1 MKVLQLKQR
10 IFLKIAFRLK
20 RLTTYSHYKPLCWRF
35 YKNKHTLIMKIYL
48 NSMITLFF
56 SKTAILNSTLGLG
69 ALLFGF
75 HFPIFSQGQVKV
87 DAENQH
93 ITVFLNR
100 AQIEAHVK
108 TTVQAGTTKMI
119 ISNVATTADPNSI
132 QIGGKGDVVIMGVKF
147 KQNYLG
153 NKKRSVM
160 EDSLKMAKS
169 ELEVVDVLV
178 KVADN
183 ERNMLMANSNI
194 KNEKDG
200 ATPEDLKEMMD
211 FFRTKLTEIG
221 TRQMQLLR
229 QSKDLQD
236 KINRFQQQLDSQGT
250 NLNQPAGEIE
260 LTLQAKA
267 YSSVELNLT
276 YIANNAGWSP
286 VYDIRAKDLKSNIDL
301 AYRANVYQS
310 TGLDWKNVKLTLS
323 TANPAEG
330 GTKPE
335 LFAQYLSVFEP
346 VVIQSKNIRMMKSE
360 NAPQAMAMDAVPLNE
375 VATTASFVNTV
386 QTTLAINFDI
396 SIPYT
401 IPSGGIAELVD
412 IQNHSLSSSFK
423 YYSVPKFDKD
433 AFLTAII
440 TDWEKYNLLP
450 GTANVYFEGTFVG
463 KTDIANG
470 EAKDSLLIS
479 MGRDKKIISKRETIE
494 EFKSRKNIGSNIRES
509 FGYRIT
515 LRNTKNEPISIV
527 MEDQLPISQDSRIEV
542 ELEDAIGADFNRE
555 TGKLTWKLIL
565 QPLENKEIL
574 LKYSV
579 KYPKGKNIQGL

>member
-1 MKVLQLKQR
+1 
-10 IFLKIAFRLK
+10 
-20 RLTTYSHYKPLCWRF
+20 
-35 YKNKHTLIMKIYL
+35 MKIYL
-48 NSMITLFF
+48 KSLLTLFF
-56 SKTAILNSTLGLG
+56 SKTSILNSTLGLG

-75 HFPIFSQGQVKV
+75 HFPIFSQGQIKV

-100 AQIEAHVK
+100 AQIDARVK
-108 TTVQAGTTKMI
+108 TTVQAGTTKMVI
-119 ISNVATTADPNSI
+119 GNVATTADPNSI

-153 NKKRSVM
+153 NKKRSVL

-221 TRQMQLLR
+221 TRQMQLVR
-229 QSKDLQD
+229 QSRDLQD
-236 KINRFQQQLDSQGT
+236 KINRFQQQLTSQGT
-250 NLNQPAGEIE
+250 NVNQPAGEIE
-260 LTLQAKA
+260 LTLQTKA
-267 YSSVELNLT
+267 YSAVELNLT

-286 VYDIRAKDLKSNIDL
+286 VYDIRAKDVKSNIDL

-310 TGLDWKNVKLTLS
+310 TGIDWKNVKLTLS

-335 LFAQYLSVFEP
+335 LYAQYVNIYEP
-346 VVIQSKNIRMMKSE
+346 VVIQTKNARMMKGE
-360 NAPQAMAMDAVPLNE
+360 APQAMEMAAAPVAMADVS
-375 VATTASFVNTV
+375 TTASFVNTV
-386 QTTLAINFDI
+386 QSTLAVNFDI
-396 SIPYT
+396 SIPYN
-401 IPSGGIAELVD
+401 INSGGNAEMVD
-412 IQNHSLSSSFK
+412 IQNHSLRSTYK
-423 YYSVPKFDKD
+423 YYTVPKFDKD

-463 KTDIANG
+463 TTDIAGG

-494 EFKSRKNIGSNIRES
+494 EFKSRKNVGSNIRET

-527 MEDQLPISQDSRIEV
+527 MEDQVPISQDSRIEV

-574 LKYSV
+574 LKYNV

>member
-1 MKVLQLKQR
+1 
-10 IFLKIAFRLK
+10 
-20 RLTTYSHYKPLCWRF
+20 
-35 YKNKHTLIMKIYL
+35 MKIYL
-48 NSMITLFF
+48 KSLLTLFF

-100 AQIEAHVK
+100 AQIDARIK
-108 TTVQAGTTKMI
+108 TTVQAGTSKMI
-119 ISNVATTADPNSI
+119 IGNVATTADPNSI
-132 QIGGKGDVVIMGVKF
+132 QVGGKGDVVIMGVKF

-153 NKKRSVM
+153 NKNRSVL
-160 EDSLKMAKS
+160 EDSLKMVKS

-221 TRQMQLLR
+221 TRQMQLVR
-229 QSKDLQD
+229 QSKDLQE
-236 KINRFQQQLDSQGT
+236 KINRFQQQLDSQGA

-286 VYDIRAKDLKSNIDL
+286 MYDIRAKDLKSNIDL
-301 AYRANVYQS
+301 AYRANVYQN
-310 TGLDWKNVKLTLS
+310 TGIDWKNVKLTLS

-335 LFAQYLSVFEP
+335 LYAQYLSVFEP
-346 VVIQSKNIRMMKSE
+346 VVMQSKNIRMMKSE

-375 VATTASFVNTV
+375 VATSASFVNTV
-386 QTTLAINFDI
+386 QKTLAINFDI
-396 SIPYT
+396 SIPYSV
-401 IPSGGIAELVD
+401 PSGGIAELVD
-412 IQNHSLSSSFK
+412 IQNHSLSSSYK

-463 KTDIANG
+463 TTDIANG

-494 EFKSRKNIGSNIRES
+494 EFKSRKNMGSNIRES

-515 LRNTKNEPISIV
+515 LRNTKNEAISIV

-555 TGKLTWKLIL
+555 TGKLTWKLTL

-574 LKYSV
+574 LKYNV

>member
-1 MKVLQLKQR
+1 
-10 IFLKIAFRLK
+10 
-20 RLTTYSHYKPLCWRF
+20 
-35 YKNKHTLIMKIYL
+35 MKIYL
-48 NSMITLFF
+48 QSLLTLFL
-56 SKTAILNSTLGLG
+56 SKTSILNSTLGLG

-75 HFPIFSQGQVKV
+75 NFPIFSQGQVKV

-100 AQIEAHVK
+100 AQIDARVK

-119 ISNVATTADPNSI
+119 IGNVATSADPNSI

-153 NKKRSVM
+153 NKKRSVL

-183 ERNMLMANSNI
+183 ERNMLMANANV

-221 TRQMQLLR
+221 TRQMQLVR
-229 QSKDLQD
+229 QSKDLQE
-236 KINRFQQQLDSQGT
+236 KINRFQQQLNSQGT
-250 NLNQPAGEIE
+250 NVNQPAGEIE

-267 YSSVELNLT
+267 YSAVELNLT

-286 VYDIRAKDLKSNIDL
+286 VYDIRAKDVKSNIDL

-310 TGLDWKNVKLTLS
+310 TGIDWKNVKLTLS

-335 LFAQYLSVFEP
+335 LYAQYVNIYEP
-346 VVIQSKNIRMMKSE
+346 VVIQTKNARMMKSE
-360 NAPQAMAMDAVPLNE
+360 NAPQAMAMDAAPSNE
-375 VATTASFVNTV
+375 VVTTASFVNTV
-386 QTTLAINFDI
+386 QTTLAVNFDI
-396 SIPYT
+396 SIPYN
-401 IPSGGIAELVD
+401 IASGGNAELVD
-412 IQNHSLSSSFK
+412 IQNHSLRSTFK
-423 YYSVPKFDKD
+423 YYTVPKFDKD
-433 AFLTAII
+433 AFLTAVI

-463 KTDIANG
+463 TTDIAGG

-494 EFKSRKNIGSNIRES
+494 EFKSRKNVGSNIRES

-515 LRNTKNEPISIV
+515 LRNTKNEPITIV
-527 MEDQLPISQDSRIEV
+527 MEDQVPISQDSRIEV
-542 ELEDAIGADFNRE
+542 ELEDAKGADFNRE
-555 TGKLTWKLIL
+555 TGKLTWNLTL

-574 LKYSV
+574 LKYNV

>member
-1 MKVLQLKQR
+1 
-10 IFLKIAFRLK
+10 
-20 RLTTYSHYKPLCWRF
+20 
-35 YKNKHTLIMKIYL
+35 MKIYL
-48 NSMITLFF
+48 KSLLTLFF

-100 AQIEAHVK
+100 AQIDARIK
-108 TTVQAGTTKMI
+108 TTVQAGTSKMI
-119 ISNVATTADPNSI
+119 IGNVATTADPNSI

-153 NKKRSVM
+153 NKNRSVL
-160 EDSLKMAKS
+160 EDSLKMVKS

-221 TRQMQLLR
+221 TRQMQLVR
-229 QSKDLQD
+229 QSKDLQE
-236 KINRFQQQLDSQGT
+236 KINRFQQQLNSQGA

-276 YIANNAGWSP
+276 YIANNAGWLP

-310 TGLDWKNVKLTLS
+310 TGIDWKNVKLTLS

-346 VVIQSKNIRMMKSE
+346 VVMQSKNIRMMKSE

-375 VATTASFVNTV
+375 VATSASFVNTV
-386 QTTLAINFDI
+386 QKTLAINFDI
-396 SIPYT
+396 SIPYSV
-401 IPSGGIAELVD
+401 PSGGIAELVD
-412 IQNHSLSSSFK
+412 IQNHSLSSSYK

-463 KTDIANG
+463 TTDIANG

-494 EFKSRKNIGSNIRES
+494 EFKSRKNMGSNIRES

-515 LRNTKNEPISIV
+515 LRNTKNEAISIV

-555 TGKLTWKLIL
+555 TGKLTWKLTL

-574 LKYSV
+574 LKYNV

>member
-1 MKVLQLKQR
+1 MK
-10 IFLKIAFRLK
+10 IFLQSL
-20 RLTTYSHYKPLCWRF
+20 L
-35 YKNKHTLIMKIYL
+35 
-48 NSMITLFF
+48 TLFF

-75 HFPIFSQGQVKV
+75 HFPIFSQGQVKI

-100 AQIEAHVK
+100 AQIDARVK

-119 ISNVATTADPNSI
+119 IGNVATTADPNSI

-153 NKKRSVM
+153 NKKRSVL

-221 TRQMQLLR
+221 TRQMQLVR

-260 LTLQAKA
+260 LTLQAKV

-286 VYDIRAKDLKSNIDL
+286 VYDIRAKDVKSNIDL

-310 TGLDWKNVKLTLS
+310 TGIDWKNVKLTLS

-335 LFAQYLSVFEP
+335 LYTQNVSIYEP
-346 VVIQSKNIRMMKSE
+346 VVVQTKNVRTMKFE
-360 NAPQAMAMDAVPLNE
+360 APQAMAMEAAPVMAD
-375 VATTASFVNTV
+375 VATSASFVNTV
-386 QTTLAINFDI
+386 QSTLAVNFDI
-396 SIPYT
+396 SILYN
-401 IPSGGIAELVD
+401 IPSGGNAEMVD
-412 IQNHSLSSSFK
+412 IQNHSLRSTFK
-423 YYSVPKFDKD
+423 YYTVPKFDKD

-463 KTDIANG
+463 TTDIAGG

-494 EFKSRKNIGSNIRES
+494 EFKSRKNVGSNIRES

-527 MEDQLPISQDSRIEV
+527 MEDQVPISQDSRIEV

-555 TGKLTWKLIL
+555 TGKLTWKLTL
-565 QPLENKEIL
+565 QPLENKEVL
-574 LKYSV
+574 LKYNV

>member
-1 MKVLQLKQR
+1 
-10 IFLKIAFRLK
+10 
-20 RLTTYSHYKPLCWRF
+20 
-35 YKNKHTLIMKIYL
+35 MKIYL
-48 NSMITLFF
+48 KSLLTLFL
-56 SKTAILNSTLGLG
+56 SKTSILHSTLGLG

-75 HFPIFSQGQVKV
+75 HFPIFSQGQVKI

-100 AQIEAHVK
+100 AQIDARIK

-119 ISNVATTADPNSI
+119 IGNVATTANPNSI

-153 NKKRSVM
+153 NKKRSVL

-169 ELEVVDVLV
+169 ELEVVEVLV
-178 KVADN
+178 KVAEN

-194 KNEKDG
+194 KNDKDG
-200 ATPEDLKEMMD
+200 VTPEDLKEMLD

-221 TRQMQLLR
+221 TRQMQLVR

-236 KINRFQQQLDSQGT
+236 KVNRFQQQLTSQGT
-250 NLNQPAGEIE
+250 NVNQPAGEIE

-267 YSSVELNLT
+267 SSAVELNLT

-286 VYDIRAKDLKSNIDL
+286 VYDIRAKDVKSNIDL

-310 TGLDWKNVKLTLS
+310 TGIDWKNVKLTLS

-335 LFAQYLSVFEP
+335 LYAQYVSIYEP
-346 VVIQSKNIRMMKSE
+346 VVIQTKNARMMKSD
-360 NAPQAMAMDAVPLNE
+360 APQAMEMAAAPSTMEASVIS
-375 VATTASFVNTV
+375 TASFVNTV
-386 QTTLAINFDI
+386 QSTLAVNFDI
-396 SIPYT
+396 SIPYN
-401 IPSGGIAELVD
+401 IPSGGNAEMVD
-412 IQNHSLSSSFK
+412 IQNHSLRSTYK
-423 YYSVPKFDKD
+423 YYTVPKFDKD

-463 KTDIANG
+463 TTDIAGG

-479 MGRDKKIISKRETIE
+479 LGRDKKIIAKRETIE
-494 EFKSRKNIGSNIRES
+494 EFKSRKNVGSNIRES
-509 FGYRIT
+509 FGYRLT

-527 MEDQLPISQDSRIEV
+527 MEDQVPVSQDSRIEV
-542 ELEDAIGADFNRE
+542 ELEDAVGADFNRE
-555 TGKLTWKLIL
+555 TGKLTWKLTL

-574 LKYSV
+574 LKYNV